1 MKKSEWLIVFIPLIL
16 TWAVDRISKE
26 WANTLLEPK
35 LYGLVNFILHY
46 NPGAML
52 GLFADLPP
60 VLRIVSLSTGG
71 AFLFCTYALIQYLLP
86 IKSLTLRTGLSV
98 LLGGILGNV
107 TDRIL
112 EGHVTDFIVFMVGT
126 VSSPAFNLA
135 DALQWVGY
143 GLIVYAIVKEGDLL
157 WPEFN
162 ARRRYWIN
170 PRFQL
175 KYCFFLLGVGFGVG
189 LISMVFSYTYM
200 RVTMIELSGRNPMI
214 LDKFLVPY
222 TITFGLIII
231 GLCAGLFTVGKIIS
245 HKIAGPVYAFE
256 KFLMDTIGG
265 KNRPFK
271 LRSHDEFKHLEELAV
286 RIQSHLVSHHVL
298 SEKQNAETIP
308 AEELEVQG
316 AIVAEEVE
324 KSHIDHEKAA
334 QQAEATA
341 AAADTPNKVSG

>member
-1 MKKSEWLIVFIPLIL
+1 MKKREWLIVFFPLIL
-16 TWAVDRISKE
+16 TWLVDRLSKE
-26 WANTLLEPK
+26 WADTLTDPRH
-35 LYGLVNFILHY
+35 YGILNFILHH

-52 GLFADLPP
+52 GLFANLPP
-60 VLRIVSLSTGG
+60 VLRVVSLSTGG

-86 IKSLTLRTGLSV
+86 IKSLTLRSGLSV

-112 EGHVTDFIVFMVGT
+112 EGHVVDFIVFTVGNI
-126 VSSPAFNLA
+126 SSPAFNLA

-189 LISMVFSYTYM
+189 LISLVFSYTYL
-200 RVTMIELSGRNPMI
+200 RVTMIELSGMNQMV
-214 LDKFLVPY
+214 LDKFLIPY
-222 TITFGLIII
+222 TITFCLILI
-231 GLCAGLFTVGKIIS
+231 GLSAGLFTVGKIIS
-245 HKIAGPVYAFE
+245 HKIAGPLYAFE
-256 KFLMDTIGG
+256 KFLIDSMEG

-271 LRSHDEFKHLEELAV
+271 LRSSDEFKHLEDLAL
-286 RIQSHLVSHHVL
+286 RIQNHLVAHQAL
-298 SEKQNAETIP
+298 SAKQNAEAIP
-308 AEELEVQG
+308 TEELEVQG
-316 AIVAEEVE
+316 AIVAEEAE
-324 KSHIDHEKAA
+324 KTYEDHEK
-334 QQAEATA
+334 TA
-341 AAADTPNKVSG
+341 PQVTDKKSQVDSA

>member
-1 MKKSEWLIVFIPLIL
+1 MKKREWLIVFLPLVL
-16 TWAVDRISKE
+16 TWLVDRLSKE
-26 WANTLLEPK
+26 WADTMLEPRYFGI
-35 LYGLVNFILHY
+35 LNFILHH

-86 IKSLTLRTGLSV
+86 IKSLTLRSGLSV

-112 EGHVTDFIVFMVGT
+112 DGHVVDFIVFTFGSF
-126 VSSPAFNLA
+126 SSPAFNLA

-189 LISMVFSYTYM
+189 LISMVFSYTYL
-200 RVTMIELSGRNPMI
+200 RVTMIELSGMNQLI
-214 LDKFLVPY
+214 LDKFLVPF
-222 TITFGLIII
+222 TITFSLILVGLS
-231 GLCAGLFTVGKIIS
+231 AGLFTVGKIIS
-245 HKIAGPVYAFE
+245 HKIAGPLYAFE
-256 KFLMDTIGG
+256 KFLVDSMDG
-265 KNRPFK
+265 KNRPFQ
-271 LRSHDEFKHLEELAV
+271 LRSSDEFKHLEDLAL
-286 RIQSHLVSHHVL
+286 RIQNHLVAHHAL
-298 SEKQNAETIP
+298 PAKQNAEALP
-308 AEELEVQG
+308 ADELEAQG
-316 AIVAEEVE
+316 ALVAQEAE
-324 KSHIDHEKAA
+324 KKEKAI
-334 QQAEATA
+334 
-341 AAADTPNKVSG
+341 